1 MTSAGRASTPSTE
14 EKGKAAFENFKK
26 GLKAGQWDDFLA
38 LLTDD
43 FTFYFPQGK
52 WHGEHRGKDQAR
64 EFFPYVT
71 SVFPGGITVTS
82 IDRFLVSG
90 DTVMIEFKDEGT
102 LALPGAPP
110 RPYKNRVAIAFDFR
124 GEKISGY
131 REYFGSDGASN

>member
-1 MTSAGRASTPSTE
+1 MTTSESASTSPTE
-14 EKGKAAFENFKK
+14 QKGRAAFEDFRK
-26 GLKAGQWDDFLA
+26 GLKSGQWDAFIA
-38 LLTDD
+38 RLTDD
-43 FTFYFPQGK
+43 FTFYFPQGR
-52 WHGEHRGKDQAR
+52 WHGEHRGRNKAL

-82 IDRFLVSG
+82 IERFLVSG

-110 RPYKNRVAIAFDFR
+110 KPYMNRVAIAFDFR

-131 REYFGSDGASN
+131 REYFGSDGTSN